1 MKDFF
6 KYIKNPIPL
15 EKNERFTLNIY
26 LKTMGLC
33 LVLSYSASVFKVLL
47 NIYDLLPEYRN
58 PEVNS
63 VILFFAVVAFL
74 PLIEEILLRLNLKI
88 SKLNIAA
95 FLSVLIILT
104 VKLIFLRGMQIYIYF
119 GAIPIFG
126 LIYYIINRSDLP
138 VKEIETFWKSNF
150 KYVFHFS
157 AIAFGMIHLFNFETI
172 KWWMIAISPLLVAP
186 QIIAGYILGYI
197 RMRYGFTY
205 GWLIHSTINFIG
217 VMFAIHKGIIVVLL
231 LAVVLLPTNYFIQK
245 MERTTLS

>member
-33 LVLSYSASVFKVLL
+33 LVLSYSASVFKILL
-47 NIYDLLPEYRN
+47 NIHGLLPEYRN

-63 VILFFAVVAFL
+63 TILFFVLVAFL

-95 FLSVLIILT
+95 FLSVLTTLI
-104 VKLIFLRGMQIYIYF
+104 VKLIFLHGIQIYIYLI
-119 GAIPIFG
+119 AIPVFVP
-126 LIYYIINRSDLP
+126 IYYIINRSNLP
-138 VKEIETFWKSNF
+138 THKIETFWKSNF
-150 KYVFHFS
+150 KYIFHFS
-157 AIAFGMIHLFNFETI
+157 AIAFGMMHLFNFETI
-172 KWWMIAISPLLVAP
+172 KWWMIALSPLLVAP
-186 QIIAGYILGYI
+186 QITAGYILGYI

-217 VMFAIHKGIIVVLL
+217 AMFAIHKGIIVVLL
-231 LAVVLLPTNYFIQK
+231 LAVVLLSTNYFIQK
-245 MERTTLS
+245 MKNTTSS